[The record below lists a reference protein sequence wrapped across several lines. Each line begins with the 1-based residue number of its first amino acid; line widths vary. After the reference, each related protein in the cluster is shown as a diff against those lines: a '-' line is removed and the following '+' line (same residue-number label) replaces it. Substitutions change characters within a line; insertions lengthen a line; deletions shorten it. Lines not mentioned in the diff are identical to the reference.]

1 DRCERTLTDDDV
13 ARIGD
18 TYHGWFGSASAVAK
32 GAVYQDIPGFCRSA
46 SLDEIRAEGYV
57 LTPGR
62 YVGTGASCAD
72 GEPIGDKLTR
82 LTTQLLAAL
91 DESTKLDEAVRA
103 QLGRVRWR

>member
-1 DRCERTLTDDDV
+1 M
-13 ARIGD
+13 
-18 TYHGWFGSASAVAK
+18 
-32 GAVYQDIPGFCRSA
+32 
-46 SLDEIRAEGYV
+46 
-57 LTPGR
+57 
-62 YVGTGASCAD
+62 GTGASWAD